1 MGVEVMD
8 NLMGKMSLSKWIALA
23 VVLAIVAFVVLT
35 QFTSFQV
42 PESRTQDKPVPDAP
56 VGVQSEGS
64 TATENNLDAV
74 NDILRG
80 TPENTQTEE
89 TDNEN

>member
-23 VVLAIVAFVVLT
+23 VVLAVVAFVLLT

-42 PESRTQDKPVPDAP
+42 PETRSQENLAPDAA
-56 VGVQSEGS
+56 VGVQSQGS

-74 NDILRG
+74 NDIQRG